1 VLALGVIM
9 ATPTVASADRADD
22 LVVAGQ
28 QLAVD
33 GKYDEAIAKFREA
46 DAVRASALHACLIG
60 LAQLRSGRLDA
71 AELEFAACRKRSTAS
86 DPVPE
91 WLATEERKL
100 AGDRKLADDR
110 KLAGDRKLAEDRK
123 LATQPAVVAPARAT
137 EPPRSRVPVI
147 LLAGGAGLAV
157 AGAIVHLGVLRPAR
171 DQLAAA
177 TTSADYDTRYG
188 KYNVARIATVGLY
201 ALSGVSIAI
210 GAILYRRANDTI
222 AVGMRP
228 LDHGGLVT
236 VEWQQ

>member
-1 VLALGVIM
+1 MLALGVIM

-91 WLATEERKL
+91 WLATEE
-100 AGDRKLADDR
+100 R